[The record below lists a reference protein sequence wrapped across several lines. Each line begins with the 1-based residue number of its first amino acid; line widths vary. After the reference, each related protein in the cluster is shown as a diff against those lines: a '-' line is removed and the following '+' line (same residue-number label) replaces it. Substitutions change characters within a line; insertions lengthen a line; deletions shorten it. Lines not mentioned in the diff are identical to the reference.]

1 MGDGSREGRKDREA
15 EPPGCSPDSLF
26 ISCMCQVRPPPK
38 SPSPILRKQMRPQ
51 TGPPDTV
58 PRPGKMSCV
67 GLSPNQQLKC
77 ASNQLF
83 TNQQDAECGRA
94 RWAIPSASPCES
106 NTDVQTF
113 HSLVQKSLADL
124 AHKCGY
130 NSPEPNTRK
139 SDPML
144 CERVDAPEPN
154 WVHSRNG
161 EMFSQWKFYQSKSLH

>member
-1 MGDGSREGRKDREA
+1 M
-15 EPPGCSPDSLF
+15 CV
-26 ISCMCQVRPPPK
+26 CQVRPPQVPLPHTQKTDEATDRTPRHSPQAWKDELCGPFPK
-38 SPSPILRKQMRPQ
+38 STI
-51 TGPPDTV
+51 
-58 PRPGKMSCV
+58 
-67 GLSPNQQLKC
+67 KC

-83 TNQQDAECGRA
+83 TNQQDAECGRG
-94 RWAIPSASPCES
+94 WWGIPSALLCES

-139 SDPML
+139 SDPTL

-161 EMFSQWKFYQSKSLH
+161 EMFSQWKFYQSNSLH